1 MIELEKTY
9 LAKLIP
15 EGLTNAKEMLDIYLP
30 SSEQH
35 PHLRIRKSGN
45 NFEMT
50 KKIPINKDDD
60 SKQKEHTIIL
70 TEDEFKELSELKGR
84 RIDKVRYH
92 LDHNGRTAEVDVFQG
107 PLKGL
112 VLIDFEFDDENEK
125 DNFEMPDFCLK
136 DVTQEVFIAGGMLC
150 GKSYDDIEE
159 ELNAHGYQKL

>member
-30 SSEQH
+30 SSKHH
-35 PHLRIRKSGN
+35 PNLRIRKNGN

-50 KKIPINKDDD
+50 KKSPINKDDA

-84 RIDKVRYH
+84 RVDKIRYH
-92 LDHNGRTAEVDVFQG
+92 LNHNGRTAEVDIFQG

-112 VLIDFEFDDENEK
+112 VLIDFEFDNEDEK
-125 DNFEMPDFCLK
+125 DQFEMPDFCLK
-136 DVTQEVFIAGGMLC
+136 DVTQELFIAGGMLC
-150 GKSYDDIEE
+150 GKSYGDIEE
-159 ELNAHGYQKL
+159 ELNKHGYQKL